1 MSTLAEQI
9 AKLRPEVAFRVRER
23 ACLIYFGC
31 PGTSWPE
38 ADRRAYAEEHTDQR
52 ALPFAAGPSAD
63 VDPLAGVLP

>member
-1 MSTLAEQI
+1 MTLAERI

-38 ADRRAYAEEHTDQR
+38 ADRRAYLEEHTDQR
-52 ALPFAAGPSAD
+52 SLPLAEGFAAK
-63 VDPLAGVLP
+63 VDELAEVLP

>member
-1 MSTLAEQI
+1 MTIEQRI

-38 ADRRAYAEEHTDQR
+38 ADRRAYLEEHTDQR
-52 ALPFAAGPSAD
+52 MLPLAEGFSARAD
-63 VDPLAGVLP
+63 ELAGVLP